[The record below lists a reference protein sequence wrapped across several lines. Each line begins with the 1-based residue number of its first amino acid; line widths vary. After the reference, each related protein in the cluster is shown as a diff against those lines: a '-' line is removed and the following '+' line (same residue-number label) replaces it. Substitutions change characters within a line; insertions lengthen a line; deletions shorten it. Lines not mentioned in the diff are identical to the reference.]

1 MEIKEVGRLFYF
13 EINLNQKISK
23 DYFSFP
29 KYVNSNKNLI
39 KEFHINKDNAIALT
53 NNNELIQWSKE
64 QIINN
69 SIDNINNI
77 NYLSEIP
84 SYIYNKIKFKSIS
97 INSSICLALDNQ
109 SKVMV
114 WGVNANGLLG
124 LGFHKYP

>member
-114 WGVNANGLLG
+114 
-124 LGFHKYP
+124 